1 MWPNPQKNLKKKVG
15 IYHEKT
21 IWLTLLLPVF
31 DFLQQ
36 KKYID
41 GETIIL
47 FTGGNDYKCI
57 LSMKPSIHK
66 C

>member
-1 MWPNPQKNLKKKVG
+1 MKKKLG

-21 IWLTLLLPVF
+21 NWLTSLLPIF

-41 GETIIL
+41 GENIIL
-47 FTGGNDYKCI
+47 FTGVNDNKCI

>member
-1 MWPNPQKNLKKKVG
+1 MNK
-15 IYHEKT
+15 I
-21 IWLTLLLPVF
+21 F
-31 DFLQQ
+31 DLHYFSLFLIFLQQ

-47 FTGGNDYKCI
+47 FTDGNDNKCI
-57 LSMKPSIHK
+57 LSIKPSIHK

>member
-1 MWPNPQKNLKKKVG
+1 MTKSPEKCEEKSRNLPW
-15 IYHEKT
+15 KT
-21 IWLTLLLPVF
+21 IWLTLLLPFF

-47 FTGGNDYKCI
+47 FTGVNDNKCI
-57 LSMKPSIHK
+57 LSMKPSLHK

>member
-1 MWPNPQKNLKKKVG
+1 MKKKLG

-21 IWLTLLLPVF
+21 NWLTSLFPNF

-41 GETIIL
+41 GENIIL
-47 FTGGNDYKCI
+47 VTGVNDNKFI

>member
-1 MWPNPQKNLKKKVG
+1 MKKKLG

-21 IWLTLLLPVF
+21 NWLTSLFPNF

-41 GETIIL
+41 GENIIV
-47 FTGGNDYKCI
+47 FTGVNDNKFI

>member
-1 MWPNPQKNLKKKVG
+1 MKKLFDLH
-15 IYHEKT
+15 YFS
-21 IWLTLLLPVF
+21 LFSF

-47 FTGGNDYKCI
+47 FTDGNDNKCI
-57 LSMKPSIHK
+57 LSMIPSIHK